1 MMSRADVAGAA
12 EGRSWLENHFLLK
25 LLDEEDRKR
34 VVGFAK
40 PRRYPAGQT
49 IFLKGD
55 EGNGMMAVLKGQ
67 VRISAPSR
75 EGKEVVLNIINP
87 GEVFGEIALLD
98 GRERTAD
105 ATALSDCE
113 LLVLERRDVMQFL
126 HKSPEICI
134 KLLVVLCD
142 KLRRTTEQ
150 VEDVLF
156 LGLASRLAKILLRL
170 TEKDGEVKIAQREL
184 GNLVGVT
191 RESVNKYLAD
201 WQRHGMVE
209 VDAGVIRVRDR
220 EALELVAEGD

>member
-1 MMSRADVAGAA
+1 MTRADVAGAA
-12 EGRSWLENHFLLK
+12 EGRGWLENHFLLK
-25 LLDEEDRKR
+25 LLEAEDRR
-34 VVGFAK
+34 RIVGFAK
-40 PRRYPAGQT
+40 PRRYAAGQT

-55 EGNGMMAVLKGQ
+55 EGNGMMAVLSGQ
-67 VRISAPSR
+67 VRISVPSR
-75 EGKEVVLNIINP
+75 EGKEIILNIINP

-105 ATALSDCE
+105 ASALTDCE

-126 HKSPEICI
+126 HKSPEVCI
-134 KLLVVLCD
+134 KLLIVLCD

-170 TEKDGEVKIAQREL
+170 TEKGGEVKIAQREL

-201 WQRHGMVE
+201 WQRHDIVE
-209 VDAGVIRVRDR
+209 VDSGIIRVRDR
-220 EALELVAEGD
+220 EALELIAEGD

>member
-34 VVGFAK
+34 IVGFAK
-40 PRRYPAGQT
+40 PRRYAAGQT

-105 ATALSDCE
+105 ATALNDCE

-170 TEKDGEVKIAQREL
+170 TEKEGEVKIAQREL

-209 VDAGVIRVRDR
+209 VDAGVIRVCDR
-220 EALELVAEGD
+220 EALELVAEGE